1 MFYVLVICVK
11 FLNAQITTTPD
22 TTPNSD
28 DHNELFIIRGV
39 SVKTF
44 NIQIFNRW
52 GELMFMSES
61 IDKSWDGT
69 FDNKK
74 VQEGTYYYNVKVL
87 GDDNRMLELSGTVN
101 IIY

>member
-1 MFYVLVICVK
+1 M
-11 FLNAQITTTPD
+11 
-22 TTPNSD
+22 
-28 DHNELFIIRGV
+28 
-39 SVKTF
+39 TF

-74 VQEGTYYYNVKVL
+74 VQEGTYYYNLKVL
-87 GDDNRMLELSGTVN
+87 GDDNRILELSGTVN